1 MKILVADDHDLF
13 REGMRHVLVQL
24 ADQVEILEAYDWQ
37 SAMNLVA
44 QNPDLALIDL
54 SMPGME
60 SFAGLEAFLA
70 LAETVPVVVVSGSE
84 NLVDMKRSLD
94 AGVMGYISKSE
105 HSPVVLS
112 ALRLVMSGGI
122 YVPPKLVQTSA
133 NGHPNQSGA
142 LPFGLTPRQY
152 DVLKMLLQGKANKE
166 IAQELNL
173 STITVKAHIG
183 AIFKSLK
190 VANRAEA
197 IRVVAGTKISI
208 ELEN

>member
-13 REGMRHVLVQL
+13 REGLRHILLQL
-24 ADQVEILEAYDWQ
+24 ADQVEVLEAYDWQ
-37 SAMNLVA
+37 SALAQVA

-54 SMPGME
+54 NMPGMG
-60 SFAGLEAFLA
+60 SFAGLEALLE

-112 ALRLVMSGGI
+112 ALRLVLSGGI
-122 YVPPKLVQTSA
+122 YVPPKLMQPHVKGQ
-133 NGHPNQSGA
+133 PNHSGS

-152 DVLKMLLQGKANKE
+152 DVLKMLLQRKSNKE
-166 IAQELNL
+166 IAQEFNL
-173 STITVKAHIG
+173 STVTVKAHIG
-183 AIFKSLK
+183 AIFKSLQ
-190 VANRAEA
+190 VVNRAEV
-197 IRVVAGTKISI
+197 IRVVEGIKSD
-208 ELEN
+208 

>member
-13 REGMRHVLVQL
+13 REGLRHILLQL
-24 ADQVEILEAYDWQ
+24 ADHVELLEAYDWQ
-37 SAMNLVA
+37 SALAQVA

-54 SMPGME
+54 NMPGME

-94 AGVMGYISKSE
+94 AGVMGYIAKSE

-112 ALRLVMSGGI
+112 ALRLVLSGGI
-122 YVPPKLVQTSA
+122 YVPPKLVQPHVH
-133 NGHPNQSGA
+133 GQPNHSGS

-152 DVLKMLLQGKANKE
+152 DVLKMLLQGKSNKE
-166 IAQELNL
+166 IAQEFDL
-173 STITVKAHIG
+173 STVTVKAHIG
-183 AIFKSLK
+183 AIFKSLQ
-190 VANRAEA
+190 VVNRAEA
-197 IRVVAGTKISI
+197 IKVVEGIKSD
-208 ELEN
+208 